1 MIGIDISKLGMDEL
15 KRLSEV
21 ARLRGQTTL
30 AEALASEM
38 RNRPMRG
45 AGWQAGAWAPALAVP
60 APVAIAAPQR
70 ASTPIWALA
79 AAATLALVLGWGW
92 GGPAGRVL
100 DAQLLL
106 PSALA
111 FAEAP
116 VANALCTA
124 RLALGEDR
132 DCGAPQP
139 LADMGPA
146 PDAAPAT

>member
-1 MIGIDISKLGMDEL
+1 MVGIDISKLGMDEL

-30 AEALASEM
+30 ADALANEL
-38 RNRPMRG
+38 RTRPMRA
-45 AGWQAGAWAPALAVP
+45 AGWQAGAWAPALAVQ
-60 APVAIAAPQR
+60 AQGDLAAAHR
-70 ASTPIWALA
+70 ASTPMWALA
-79 AAATLALVLGWGW
+79 AAATLALILGWGW

-100 DAQLLL
+100 DAEVIL
-106 PSALA
+106 PGALA

-132 DCGAPQP
+132 DCGAPLP

-146 PDAAPAT
+146 PGAAPAT